1 MGAVVLLQ
9 EGVVV
14 VAVVVELA
22 AVLAVAVEAEEDV
35 VAQLPAAAVKQM
47 CVLRNPQ
54 FTNYQNRY
62 YSPLLVMKCQQ
73 RFARQ

>member
-14 VAVVVELA
+14 AAAVVAVVVVAGVVGVVA
-22 AVLAVAVEAEEDV
+22 AVAQPQAVAE
-35 VAQLPAAAVKQM
+35 VKQM

-62 YSPLLVMKCQQ
+62 YSPLLVMKCQ
-73 RFARQ
+73 

>member
-14 VAVVVELA
+14 VAVV
-22 AVLAVAVEAEEDV
+22 AVVVVAGVVGVVDAVAQPQTVAE
-35 VAQLPAAAVKQM
+35 VKQM

-73 RFARQ
+73 RFVKQ

>member
-22 AVLAVAVEAEEDV
+22 AVLAVVAVVLLVA
-35 VAQLPAAAVKQM
+35 VAQPQAVAEVKQM

-62 YSPLLVMKCQQ
+62 YSPLLVMKCQ
-73 RFARQ
+73 